1 MSRKQNKQ
9 QITVSLDS
17 AQFKILLNTI
27 KNLIKVI
34 AATQIKLDK
43 ETEYNAKF
51 LKVFNLTDQE
61 IANLL
66 GVDRTTVTKALKSKQ
81 KKIK

>member
-43 ETEYNAKF
+43 GTEYNAKF